1 MKHVMSALTILLVL
15 SFTSLGLAAEK
26 YKWYII
32 KGKDGVCKVIQ
43 ADKKTPATIAGPYKT
58 KENAEAAKGEKC
70 KAKGKK

>member
-1 MKHVMSALTILLVL
+1 MKYAVTVITIMLVI

-26 YKWYII
+26 YRWYII

-70 KAKGKK
+70 KAEK